1 MRKLLVA
8 LGLGAA
14 VTLGAGASIAQ
25 NNPTPPGP
33 PPGVTMPHDQA
44 ARDAMH
50 AQMRDSMPADLRA
63 RCDEMHAAMAGTDM
77 GAMMGGHTGGGMMGP
92 HMGNGPMMGS
102 SN

>member
-25 NNPTPPGP
+25 SNPTAPGP

-44 ARDAMH
+44 GRDAMH
-50 AQMRDSMPADLRA
+50 AQMRESMPAGLREQ
-63 RCDEMHAAMAGTDM
+63 CDQMHAAMAGSDM
-77 GAMMGGHTGGGMMGP
+77 GAMRGAHMAGGMTGQ
-92 HMGNGPMMGS
+92 HMGNGPTMGR